1 VGWLLLWAA
10 AAGCPKEPVAVAPVP
25 DAGPPKPRCA
35 MDSMTAME
43 RCALFRAVLHLD
55 GPAGHELEWYATDC
69 GKWPMPVDPAV
80 RCDGRWAPLFGP
92 DRVPDCSDAQ
102 FAAVNRRADG
112 GRSRGL
118 LLRLT
123 PSDAGYDF
131 ALTPGQL
138 AGEEPKEVETLC
150 GSMAGA
156 VDWADGGWLARTV
169 HAPP

>member
-1 VGWLLLWAA
+1 
-10 AAGCPKEPVAVAPVP
+10 
-25 DAGPPKPRCA
+25 
-35 MDSMTAME
+35 MDDSTAME

-80 RCDGRWAPLFGP
+80 RCDGRWVPLFP
-92 DRVPDCSDAQ
+92 PLNVPDCADAQ
-102 FAAVNRRADG
+102 FVAVNRRADG

-123 PSDAGYDF
+123 ARDGGYDF
-131 ALTPGQL
+131 ALTPGHL
-138 AGEEPKEVETLC
+138 AGDGPGAEPKELESLC

-156 VDWADGGWLARTV
+156 VDWADGGWDARTV
-169 HAPP
+169 HPPP